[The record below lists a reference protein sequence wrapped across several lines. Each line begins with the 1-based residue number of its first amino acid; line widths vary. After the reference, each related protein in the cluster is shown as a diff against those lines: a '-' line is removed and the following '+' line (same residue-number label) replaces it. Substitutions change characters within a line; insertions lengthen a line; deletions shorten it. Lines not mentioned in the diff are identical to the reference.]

1 MVDFVDDL
9 AGYPNLGDVFVSGL
23 GRASKPTANTVRLV
37 FYTESEARNGVF
49 DREPNCHV
57 VLDREAFLEM
67 VGNLTEMAQA
77 IVAEPST
84 RARAFSGERPTV
96 Q

>member
-1 MVDFVDDL
+1 MFVT
-9 AGYPNLGDVFVSGL
+9 GL
-23 GRASKPTANTVRLV
+23 GRVTKPTKNIVRLV
-37 FYTESEARNGVF
+37 FYTESETRNGVF

-67 VGNLTEMAQA
+67 VNNLGTMAQA

-84 RARAFSGERPTV
+84 RTRAFTGERPTV

>member
-1 MVDFVDDL
+1 MFVT
-9 AGYPNLGDVFVSGL
+9 GL
-23 GRASKPTANTVRLV
+23 GRATKPTKNTVRLV
-37 FYTESEARNGVF
+37 FYTELETQNGVF

-57 VLDREAFLEM
+57 VMDREVFLEM
-67 VGNLTEMAQA
+67 ASNLTAMAQT

-84 RARAFSGERPTV
+84 RARAFTGERPTL